1 MDDLLSK
8 LQKLV
13 EDGRDALN
21 LRVFEDKTVAKGKE
35 EYVRELARNPARLN
49 ALPPKKKAQLLET
62 YGAGGATGKTGSK
75 AKAGGK
81 AIDPTLSLFERGSN
95 GRRSTRRRRRRHGR
109 RRAGDIQLVPIFF
122 VGPDASSLVSI
133 YSGAKPGGVVE
144 VLDIYNDLPLTLAP
158 TASKGML
165 GLLITA
171 VSDITADT
179 VITAQSETIT
189 PANNLAVV
197 SQHVINGVAYLLAL
211 RSHTVTH
218 AVSVTYQYFDF
229 QGANGQEYGP
239 IGPVLTVSR
248 SQALDASYDAVVF
261 AVDLDTAQVSSNAQ
275 TIYTYAATPS
285 SFGNFYSL
293 QYTATEMRIPTPLAI
308 SSLLP
313 AVHPFKAC
321 GSAIWSLT
329 AVEAGPTTTTQQNMA
344 SRGLGY
350 FSTQVS
356 RSFNSLLALDTTQGN
371 RVISKSLFANGA
383 DQVLELS
390 TYQNN
395 SGSSCALY
403 QDIGLAWADSYSAYA
418 PGDVLDREEV
428 FADLSGLS
436 PADQQLF
443 LSAIYEPPA
452 DILPGTSTAGST
464 SEPIYFMAT
473 NTLSQLSIAANQS
486 LALRYW
492 ITD

>member
-1 MDDLLSK
+1 MA
-8 LQKLV
+8 
-13 EDGRDALN
+13 RP
-21 LRVFEDKTVAKGKE
+21 VA
-35 EYVRELARNPARLN
+35 RFRPA
-49 ALPPKKKAQLLET
+49 A
-62 YGAGGATGKTGSK
+62 
-75 AKAGGK
+75 
-81 AIDPTLSLFERGSN
+81 
-95 GRRSTRRRRRRHGR
+95 RRSTGEE
-109 RRAGDIQLVPIFF
+109 LVPVFF
-122 VGPDASSLVSI
+122 VDRTAAGAVEI
-133 YSGAKPGGVVE
+133 WSGTQLGGIVE
-144 VLDIYNDLPLTLAP
+144 SVDIYNDVPRNLAP

-165 GLLITA
+165 DLLITA
-171 VSDITADT
+171 VSDTTADT

-189 PANNLAVV
+189 PANDLAVV
-197 SQHVINGVAYLLAL
+197 SQHVINGVAYVLAL

-285 SFGNFYSL
+285 SFGNFYAL
-293 QYTATEMRIPTPLAI
+293 QYQATETRTPTPLAI
-308 SSLLP
+308 SNLLP
-313 AVHPFKAC
+313 AAHPFKAC
-321 GSAIWSLT
+321 GSSIWSLST
-329 AVEAGPTTTTQQNMA
+329 VDAGPTTTTGSQMT

-350 FSTQVS
+350 FSAQVS
-356 RSFNSLLALDTTQGN
+356 RSFNTLLALDTTQAK
-371 RVISKSLFANGA
+371 RVISKSLFVGGA
-383 DQVLELS
+383 DQVLEFS
-390 TYQNN
+390 TYQNS
-395 SGSSCALY
+395 SGSACALY
-403 QDIGLAWADSYSAYA
+403 QEIATAWADSYSAYA

-443 LSAIYEPPA
+443 LSTIYEPPA

-486 LALRYW
+486 VALRYW
-492 ITD
+492 ITG